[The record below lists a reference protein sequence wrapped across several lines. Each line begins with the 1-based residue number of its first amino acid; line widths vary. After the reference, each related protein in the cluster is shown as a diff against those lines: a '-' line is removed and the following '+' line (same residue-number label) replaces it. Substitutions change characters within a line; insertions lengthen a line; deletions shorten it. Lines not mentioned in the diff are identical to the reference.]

1 MKYNELD
8 AAIKSPVFSRND
20 LALSGHKVFDYQLS
34 LWVKKGYLVR
44 LKNGI
49 YAFSR
54 EKEKLRG
61 ENIAFL
67 LCQPSYPQR
76 CKSRRASESRRLRV
90 KS

>member
-1 MKYNELD
+1 MKYNELS
-8 AAIKSPVFSRND
+8 AAIKGPVFSRND
-20 LALSGHKVFDYQLS
+20 LALSGHKVLDYQLS

-61 ENIAFL
+61 EGIAFL
-67 LCQPSYPQR
+67 LERLGPLHLPACE
-76 CKSRRASESRRLRV
+76 KRALLGLR
-90 KS
+90 